1 MSNSKLATYTK
12 ISPNKN
18 VPRNHEIDTISIHC
32 TAGNVNNTA
41 KQIANFNHFTNANLK
56 NSCSCNY
63 AIGGDGSIALIV
75 EEKDRS
81 WCTSSSNN
89 DHRAVTIEVAS
100 ANVHPYKV
108 TDKAF
113 AALIDLVTDICKRN
127 GIKEL
132 KWKADKSLIGKVDK
146 QNLTVHRWFANKAC
160 PGDHLY
166 NLHDDIAK
174 SVNNK
179 LGATSSSDSST
190 STFKVKVTVNE
201 LNIRAGASTN
211 FKITGTIKDKGVYTI
226 VEESNGWGKL
236 KSGTGWIS
244 LAYTKRV

>member
-100 ANVHPYKV
+100 ANIHPYKV

-113 AALIDLVTDICKRN
+113 VALIDLVTDICKRN
-127 GIKEL
+127 SIKEL
-132 KWKADKSLIGKVDK
+132 NWKGDKSLIGQVDK
-146 QNLTVHRWFANKAC
+146 QNLTVHRWFSDKAC
-160 PGDHLY
+160 PGDYLY
-166 NLHDDIAK
+166 GLHNKI
-174 SVNNK
+174 VNEVNERLK
-179 LGATSSSDSST
+179 VNSM
-190 STFKVKVTVNE
+190 FKVGDLTVVNE
-201 LNIRAGASTN
+201 KDYQKEAIIKAVEQGVFKGDGNTLDVSSNIT
-211 FKITGTIKDKGVYTI
+211 KGDMCVLLQRLGL
-226 VEESNGWGKL
+226 VK
-236 KSGTGWIS
+236 
-244 LAYTKRV
+244 